1 MKSVDLN
8 GFLVVSQNAKGKY
21 KNRLLETIR
30 QIETLRKDTREE
42 RLTEFVKLAAR
53 DLNETLTSQQID
65 EIVRIVSERRVAKF
79 PKSLFVAI

>member
-1 MKSVDLN
+1 M
-8 GFLVVSQNAKGKY
+8 QRKY

-79 PKSLFVAI
+79 EKVCL